1 MNINDFQ
8 IFHSV
13 VESGGF
19 TAAAKSLG
27 LPTATVSRK
36 IVLLEKELSLTL
48 LTRSTRCVT
57 PSKAGLIFYQRTKL
71 ICADLDNT
79 LEEIHHNQTALEG
92 RIRVQLLPA
101 AKSLIPYF
109 YQFQLMY
116 PGILLDLVIE
126 SQNICLIKHGI
137 DLAIKVGE
145 QQDSNLICRK
155 ARTIMTELVAS
166 PEYLQN
172 YGTPNCL
179 EDLNEHN
186 CLRFRD
192 SNNVVESTWTFSKGE
207 KLNDITGNFISN
219 DISLIHQASLLGQ
232 GVALL
237 PRVLCKDDIITGK
250 LISLLS
256 ANKKIHYDIWII
268 YPMVKYQS
276 NAVKALVDFLAN
288 SAQNETTS

>member
-19 TAAAKSLG
+19 TAAAKSLD

-36 IVLLEKELSLTL
+36 IILLEKELSLTL
-48 LTRSTRCVT
+48 LTRSTRAVT
-57 PSKAGLIFYQRTKL
+57 PSKAGLIFYQRTKS

-79 LEEIHHNQTALEG
+79 LEEIHHRQTALEG
-92 RIRVQLLPA
+92 EIRVQLLPA
-101 AKSLIPYF
+101 AKPLIPYF
-109 YQFQLMY
+109 HQFQLMH
-116 PGILLDLVIE
+116 PDILLDLVIE

-145 QQDSNLICRK
+145 QQDSNLKCRK
-155 ARTIMTELVAS
+155 ARTIVTELVAS
-166 PEYLQN
+166 AEYLQR
-172 YGTPNCL
+172 YGTPRCL

-192 SNNVVESTWTFSKGE
+192 SNNVVESTWTFSKDE
-207 KLNDITGNFISN
+207 KLNDIKGNFISN

-237 PRVLCKDDIITGK
+237 PRVLCKDDIISGK
-250 LISLLS
+250 LISLLTT
-256 ANKKIHYDIWII
+256 KKKMHYDIWLI
-268 YPMVKYQS
+268 YPTVKYQS
-276 NAVKALVDFLAN
+276 HAVKALIDFLAD
-288 SAQNETTS
+288 SAQKATTS